1 MPEMVLPGVYIEVRA
16 EGLITGGP
24 ISAGN
29 IGIVGT
35 AKQAKDSDGKD
46 LPNLEVV
53 SLSGYNEGKQIF
65 GDYDA
70 FDPTKSGQELTLV
83 RALEIAYA
91 NGASSVYAVRVK
103 SVSDNDY
110 KAGLDKLLNE
120 DVQIV
125 VAAGKDYS
133 IGNELDAHVN
143 EASKDE
149 VKHERIAVVG
159 SKLNAKLDEIKDHN
173 LNNADGRII
182 VVAPGIKSFD
192 AAASKDVTLPAA
204 YTAAAVAGLL
214 SSRDPEASL
223 TNKPLS
229 VAGIESKFNPTE
241 LKDLINAG
249 VLALEARR
257 GFRVVR
263 AVTTNFN
270 SGAFGQITTRRI
282 VDYARRGVRAAAD
295 PFIGLL
301 NNDRVRKALKGSI
314 NGFLASMVDDE
325 MLTLYKLDVTATR
338 DDEKRG
344 IAKVTMTLQ
353 PTFSIDFIQVVMFL
367 E

>member
-35 AKQAKDSDGKD
+35 AKQAKDSDGND

-53 SLSGYNEGKQIF
+53 RLSGYNEGKQIF
-65 GDYDA
+65 GDYNA
-70 FDPTKSGQELTLV
+70 FDPTKPDQELTLV
-83 RALEIAYA
+83 RALELAYF
-91 NGASSVYAVRVK
+91 NGASTVYAVRVDPT
-103 SVSDNDY
+103 STYQD
-110 KAGLDKLLNE
+110 GLDKLLNA

-125 VAAGKDYS
+125 VAAGQDFEFDE
-133 IGNELDAHVN
+133 ELKAHVEN
-143 EASKDE
+143 ASTDE
-149 VKHERIAVVG
+149 VKRERIAIVG
-159 SKLNAKLDEIKDHN
+159 GKLNATVDYIKEHQVSDE
-173 LNNADGRII
+173 GRLI
-182 VVAPGIKSFD
+182 VVAPGIKFFD
-192 AAASKDVTLPAA
+192 AAAKKDVILPAA
-204 YTAAAVAGLL
+204 YTAAAVAGVL
-214 SSRDPEASL
+214 SSRDPEVSL
-223 TNKPLS
+223 TNKTVT
-229 VAGIESKFNPTE
+229 VAGLETSFKAAT
-241 LKDLINAG
+241 LKDLITNGG
-249 VLALEARR
+249 VLALEERR
-257 GFRVVR
+257 GFRVVKGI
-263 AVTTNFN
+263 TTAQ
-270 SGAFGQITTRRI
+270 GAFSQITTRRI

-325 MLTLYKLDVTATR
+325 MLILYKLDVTATR

-344 IAKVTMTLQ
+344 IAKVIMTLQ